1 MLFKSMWLLAGL
13 TVAGATQASI
23 SLSTTRVIFDARHK
37 EATVEVRN
45 SGTGEVLLQSW
56 LDRGSDDK
64 SALPFAISPPLAKAP
79 AAGRQVLRVLYQG
92 AGMPSDKESVIWLNV
107 QEIPQKPVGESVL
120 QLAVRQR
127 IKVFFRP
134 ADLAG
139 SALEAPAQLQWKLIG
154 KGTGTTTLEVHNP
167 SLFHV
172 SLGAVALKSAGY
184 DSPMDGTTMIAPGER
199 REIPM
204 KALGNQSRTELTFA
218 SINDWGGLDEFVAS
232 VDFDQA
238 AQGQPAK
245 QSSVAPPAETESAPA
260 APTPLL
266 MVPTA

>member
-13 TVAGATQASI
+13 TVAGAAQASI
-23 SLSTTRVIFDARHK
+23 SLSTTRVIFDARYK

-56 LDRGSDDK
+56 LDRGSEDK
-64 SALPFAISPPLAKAP
+64 SSLPFAISPPLAKAP

-92 AGMPSDKESVIWLNV
+92 VGMPVDRESVIWLNV
-107 QEIPQKPVGESVL
+107 QEIPQKPEGESVL

-134 ADLAG
+134 VDLAG
-139 SALEAPAQLQWKLIG
+139 NAHEAPAQLRWKLIG
-154 KGTGTTTLEVHNP
+154 KGTGATSLEVHNP

-172 SLGAVALKSAGY
+172 SLATVALKSAGY

-204 KALGNQSRTELTFA
+204 KAIGGQSRTELTFA
-218 SINDWGGLDEFVAS
+218 SINDWGGLDEFATS
-232 VDFDQA
+232 VDFNQA
-238 AQGQPAK
+238 TQGQPVK
-245 QSSVAPPAETESAPA
+245 RPTTAPPAETEAAPA
-260 APTPLL
+260 APTSLL
-266 MVPTA
+266 MVPAA